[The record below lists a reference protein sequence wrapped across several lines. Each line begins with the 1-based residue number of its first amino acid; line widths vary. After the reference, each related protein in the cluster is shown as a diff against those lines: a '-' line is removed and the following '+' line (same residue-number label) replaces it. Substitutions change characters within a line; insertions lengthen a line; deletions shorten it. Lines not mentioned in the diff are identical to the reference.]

1 VLVGAESDIYVYE
14 AAGASVCGGVAYEAL
29 PNQPDGTIGLADL
42 RRGFP
47 DDPDDPQ
54 FALPALICLEDTQ
67 NRCGGAV
74 LPFSYLADVRR
85 LADERHVPIHLD
97 GARLFN
103 AAVADGVPAAEIARY
118 ADSIQFCLSKGLSAP
133 IGSIVAGSGEFITE
147 VRRVRKMLGGGMR
160 QAGVIA
166 AAGIVALEQVHRLA
180 EDHANARLLA
190 DSLADVPGI
199 ELNPA
204 EVRTNI
210 VFFRVTDPRYTW
222 QSFVAILHAR
232 GLALAELGRG
242 RLRAVTHS
250 GVRTEDIVKAIEI
263 IRGVLAEGPA

>member
-1 VLVGAESDIYVYE
+1 
-14 AAGASVCGGVAYEAL
+14 
-29 PNQPDGTIGLADL
+29 
-42 RRGFP
+42 
-47 DDPDDPQ
+47 
-54 FALPALICLEDTQ
+54 
-67 NRCGGAV
+67 
-74 LPFSYLADVRR
+74 
-85 LADERHVPIHLD
+85 
-97 GARLFN
+97 
-103 AAVADGVPAAEIARY
+103 
-118 ADSIQFCLSKGLSAP
+118 
-133 IGSIVAGSGEFITE
+133 
-147 VRRVRKMLGGGMR
+147 MLGGGMR